1 MKFSRFAATVAA
13 STIAATSLVACST
26 ESGSSVSGTNA
37 PGEGN
42 DTVTVKIGTTDADQ
56 QAWTAF
62 EEKAEEEGIKLDIV
76 RFSEYPPVNPA
87 LDEDQI
93 EISKFQTINYQ
104 AQYNASAGKDLR
116 IIGSGEI
123 NILGL
128 YWKDHDSLD
137 GIEGEEVA
145 VPNDPS
151 NQGRAINVLVQ
162 ADLVTLKPGAPTL
175 TPTPAD
181 IDEAASKV
189 SVVAIDASQTP
200 SAYNEGRPAVINNNW
215 LSRAGIDP
223 ASAVAADDPNSELAE
238 PYINVFTVKADQVD
252 NEIFEKLVEVWHS
265 DEVTEALNQDSGGT
279 AVQVKR
285 DKQELND
292 ILDRLAEEYK

>member
-1 MKFSRFAATVAA
+1 MRLSRLAAAAAAATL
-13 STIAATSLVACST
+13 TATSLVACSG
-26 ESGSSVSGTNA
+26 GSS
-37 PGEGN
+37 N
-42 DTVTVKIGTTDADQ
+42 DGDAVTVHIGTTDADQ
-56 QAWTAF
+56 QAWSAF
-62 EEKAEEEGIKLDIV
+62 EKKAEENGIELNIE

-87 LDEDQI
+87 LAEKQI

-104 AQYNASAGKDLR
+104 AQYNASSGNDLR

-128 YWKDHDSLD
+128 FWKDHTSLD
-137 GIEGEEVA
+137 GIEGQEVA
-145 VPNDPS
+145 IPNDPS

-162 ADLVTLKPGAPTL
+162 ADLVTLREGAPKL
-175 TPTPAD
+175 TPTPND

-189 SVVAIDASQTP
+189 KVVAVDASQTP

-215 LSRAGIDP
+215 LGRAGIDP
-223 ASAVAADDPNSELAE
+223 ASSVAADDPNSELAE
-238 PYINVFTVKADQVD
+238 PYINVFTVRAEDID
-252 NEIFEKLVEVWHS
+252 NETYAKLVDAWQS

-285 DKQELND
+285 SKEELNQ
-292 ILDRLAEEYK
+292 ILDRLVEEYK

>member
-1 MKFSRFAATVAA
+1 MRAQRIAAAVAA
-13 STIAATSLVACST
+13 GLIAVSGAAACSSG
-26 ESGSSVSGTNA
+26 ESSTSNSS
-37 PGEGN
+37 

-62 EEKAEEEGIKLDIV
+62 ADKAEEEGIHLDIV
-76 RFSEYPPVNPA
+76 KFSEYPTVNPA
-87 LDEDQI
+87 LDEGQI

-128 YWKDHDSLD
+128 FWKGHDSLD
-137 GIEGEEVA
+137 GIDGAEVTI
-145 VPNDPS
+145 PNDPS

-162 ADLVTLKPGAPTL
+162 AGLVTLKDGAPTL

-181 IDEAASKV
+181 IDTAKSKV
-189 SVVAIDASQTP
+189 TVVPVDAAQTP
-200 SAYNEGRPAVINNNW
+200 NAYNEGRPAVINNNW

-223 ASAVAADDPNSELAE
+223 ASSVAADDPNSELAE
-238 PYINVFTVKADQVD
+238 PYINVFTVHGEDLD
-252 NEIFEKLVEVWHS
+252 NETYKKLVEIWHS
-265 DEVTEALNQDSGGT
+265 DEVTRALDEDSNGT
-279 AVQVKR
+279 AVQVER
-285 DKQELND
+285 SADELNA
-292 ILDRLAEEYK
+292 ILDKLEKEYS

>member
-1 MKFSRFAATVAA
+1 MQLKRFAAAIAA
-13 STIAATSLVACST
+13 TAIAATSLVACGSET
-26 ESGSSVSGTNA
+26 NSSNASGDGK
-37 PGEGN
+37 
-42 DTVTVKIGTTDADQ
+42 VTVKIGTTDADQ

-62 EEKAEEEGIKLDIV
+62 EKKAEEEGIVLDIV
-76 RFSEYPPVNPA
+76 RFTEYPPVNPA

-162 ADLVTLKPGAPTL
+162 AGLVTLKEGAPKL

-181 IDEAASKV
+181 IDESASKV
-189 SVVAIDASQTP
+189 SVVAVDAAQTP

-223 ASAVAADDPNSELAE
+223 ASSVAADDPNSELAE
-238 PYINVFTVKADQVD
+238 PYINVFTVKGDQLD
-252 NEIFEKLVEVWHS
+252 NETYAKLVEVWHS

-285 DKQELND
+285 DKEELNE
-292 ILDRLAEEYK
+292 ILDGLVEEYK